1 MSGPRNSA
9 VKYTLSTR
17 SQMIIGMKTGRPT
30 PTIHMWFE
38 SSQYMRA
45 RKVRSQRTMYGAA
58 INQYYT

>member
-9 VKYTLSTR
+9 VKYMLRTR
-17 SQMIIGMKTGRPT
+17 SQMIIGIKTGRPI

-45 RKVRSQRTMYGAA
+45 RKVRTQRIM
-58 INQYYT
+58 